1 MALSSSGATYPI
13 NTKIIGKDRWSRL
26 RLSEQAFQFDMATMV
41 EDHAAGLDISG
52 FDLVWL
58 ELAGGVEDRIEQVP
72 DLDAVTR
79 RRVIS

>member
-1 MALSSSGATYPI
+1 MAA
-13 NTKIIGKDRWSRL
+13 
-26 RLSEQAFQFDMATMV
+26 MV

-72 DLDAVTR
+72 DLDRERSA
-79 RRVIS
+79 SL